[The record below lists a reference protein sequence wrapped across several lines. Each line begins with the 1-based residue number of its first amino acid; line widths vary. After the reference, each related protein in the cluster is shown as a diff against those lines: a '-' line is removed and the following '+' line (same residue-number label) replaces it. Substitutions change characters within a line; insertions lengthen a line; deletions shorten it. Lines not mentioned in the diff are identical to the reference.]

1 MPTAGESPEEW
12 IGQRVLVEII
22 GGIGYQAVVR
32 LDGINDWG
40 IVVTG
45 KAAEPSARV
54 LPVEPC
60 HGCAARAPRR
70 RASGLCDPWSAR
82 MSTINVP
89 LL

>member
-1 MPTAGESPEEW
+1 LPRARKSPEEW

-32 LDGINDWG
+32 LDGINYWG

-45 KAAEPSARV
+45 MAAEPSACV

-60 HGCAARAPRR
+60 HGCAARAPKTSLRT
-70 RASGLCDPWSAR
+70 
-82 MSTINVP
+82 M
-89 LL
+89 